1 MKSLYNNMSLN
12 LLITT
17 DTVVDYTRSY
27 DLLPK
32 NKRRGVKS

>member
-17 DTVVDYTRSY
+17 DTVEYTRSY